1 MIKDLIFLLKN
12 KTKTKVIIL
21 FLFNKIFRIFLKSKI
36 KKFKRDHKIYLLK
49 KKVGNDYFS
58 MNSYNFYK
66 CLSNLK
72 NDFKYLEIG
81 SYEGN
86 SAIFVAKYFTES
98 NIFCVDTWMGSDEHL
113 GQNFREIEKNF
124 LYNINEFKNIHQI
137 KSPSNLFFLKNKEF
151 YDCVYIDGDHNAEQ
165 VFLDCQNAWSILTK
179 GGYLICDDYTW
190 KFYKENNKNPCYG
203 INKFLNTI
211 SNFQYYLVSNS
222 QIFIKK
228 N

>member
-1 MIKDLIFLLKN
+1 MIKDLIFFIKN
-12 KTKTKVIIL
+12 KTKIKIIIL
-21 FLFNKIFRIFLKSKI
+21 FLFNKIIRFFLKSKI

-49 KKVGNDYFS
+49 KRISNDYFS

-72 NDFKYLEIG
+72 KDFKYLEIG

-86 SAIFVAKYFTES
+86 SALFVAKHFPES
-98 NIFCVDTWMGSDEHL
+98 NIFCVDTWMGSDEYS
-113 GQNFREIEKNF
+113 GQNFRETEKNF
-124 LYNINEFKNIHQI
+124 LYNINEFKNVHQI
-137 KSPSNLFFLKNKEF
+137 KSSSNIFFLNNKEF
-151 YDCVYIDGDHNAEQ
+151 YDCIYIDGDHNAEQ
-165 VFLDCQNAWSILTK
+165 VFLDCQNAWSILSK

-211 SNFQYYLVSNS
+211 SNFRCHLVSNS

-228 N
+228 K

>member
-12 KTKTKVIIL
+12 KTKTKIIIL
-21 FLFNKIFRIFLKSKI
+21 FFFNKIIRFILKSKI
-36 KKFKRDHKIYLLK
+36 KKFKREHKTYLLNK
-49 KKVGNDYFS
+49 RISNDYFS

-72 NDFKYLEIG
+72 NDFKYLEVG

-86 SAIFVAKYFTES
+86 SAIFVAKYFTQS

-113 GQNFREIEKNF
+113 GQNFREIERNF

-137 KSPSNLFFLKNKEF
+137 KSSSNSFFFHNKEF
-151 YDCVYIDGDHNAEQ
+151 YDCIYIDGDHNADQ

-190 KFYKENNKNPCYG
+190 KIYKEVNKNPCYG
-203 INKFLNTI
+203 VNKFLNTI
-211 SNFQYYLVSNS
+211 SNFRYHLVSNS

-228 N
+228 T

>member
-12 KTKTKVIIL
+12 KTKTKIIIL
-21 FLFNKIFRIFLKSKI
+21 FFFNKIIRFILKSKI
-36 KKFKRDHKIYLLK
+36 KKFKREHKTYLLK
-49 KKVGNDYFS
+49 KRISNDYFS
-58 MNSYNFYK
+58 KNSYNFYK

-72 NDFKYLEIG
+72 NDFKYLEVG

-86 SAIFVAKYFTES
+86 SAIFVAKYFTQS

-113 GQNFREIEKNF
+113 GQNFREIERNF

-137 KSPSNLFFLKNKEF
+137 KSSSNSFFFHNKEF
-151 YDCVYIDGDHNAEQ
+151 YDCIYIDGDHNADQ

-190 KFYKENNKNPCYG
+190 KIYKEVNKNPCYG
-203 INKFLNTI
+203 VNKFLNTI
-211 SNFQYYLVSNS
+211 SNFRYHLVSNS

-228 N
+228 T

>member
-12 KTKTKVIIL
+12 KTKTKIIVL
-21 FLFNKIFRIFLKSKI
+21 FFFNKIIRFFLKSKI
-36 KKFKRDHKIYLLK
+36 KKFKREHKTYLLK
-49 KKVGNDYFS
+49 KRISNDYFS

-86 SAIFVAKYFTES
+86 SAIFVAKYFTQS
-98 NIFCVDTWMGSDEHL
+98 NIFCVDTWMGSDDHL
-113 GQNFREIEKNF
+113 GQNFREIERNF

-137 KSPSNLFFLKNKEF
+137 KSSSSSFFLHNKEF
-151 YDCVYIDGDHNAEQ
+151 YDCIYIDGDHNADQ
-165 VFLDCQNAWSILTK
+165 VFLDCHNAWSILTK

-190 KFYKENNKNPCYG
+190 KIYNEVNKNPCYG
-203 INKFLNTI
+203 VNKFLNTI
-211 SNFQYYLVSNS
+211 SNFRYHLVSNS

-228 N
+228 T